1 VHHLIH
7 PSKAIE
13 RDIEMINRQK
23 VNFIA
28 MALILGTGVWSSA
41 SAQRTEQIQ
50 ATNLNAGALQ
60 VADAQSTYGIRPAD
74 PSGSSPASS
83 ADYAAR
89 HAGHDGST
97 MGQSS
102 TIQTAGGIRY
112 VSGGIGESE
121 RTELNALSSQF
132 NLHLLFATQGSGE
145 YLSAVRVNILD
156 AHNGPVLTAESK
168 GPWFYAQLPPGDYSL
183 EVTPTG
189 RRGQDE
195 TQRKTVHLDGSGQAR
210 FDFYWKK

>member
-1 VHHLIH
+1 
-7 PSKAIE
+7 
-13 RDIEMINRQK
+13 MINQQR
-23 VNFIA
+23 VTFIA

-41 SAQRTEQIQ
+41 SAQRTEQVQ
-50 ATNLNAGALQ
+50 VTNLNAGALQ
-60 VADAQSTYGIRPAD
+60 VVDAQTTYGIRPAD
-74 PSGSSPASS
+74 TSGASPASS
-83 ADYAAR
+83 ADSATG
-89 HAGHDGST
+89 HVGHDGST
-97 MGQSS
+97 MGHSS
-102 TIQTAGGIRY
+102 TIQSAGGIRY

-121 RTELNALSSQF
+121 RAELNALSSQF

-156 AHNGPVLTAESK
+156 ARSGPVLTAESK
-168 GPWFYAQLPPGDYSL
+168 GPWFYAQLPPGDYSV

-210 FDFYWKK
+210 FDFYWQK

>member
-1 VHHLIH
+1 
-7 PSKAIE
+7 
-13 RDIEMINRQK
+13 MINQQR
-23 VNFIA
+23 VTFIA

-41 SAQRTEQIQ
+41 SAQRTEQVQ
-50 ATNLNAGALQ
+50 VTNLNAGALQ
-60 VADAQSTYGIRPAD
+60 VVDAQTTYGIRPAD
-74 PSGSSPASS
+74 TSGASPASS
-83 ADYAAR
+83 ADAATG
-89 HAGHDGST
+89 HVGHDGST
-97 MGQSS
+97 MGHSS
-102 TIQTAGGIRY
+102 TIQSAGGIRY

-121 RTELNALSSQF
+121 RAELNALSSQF

-156 AHNGPVLTAESK
+156 ARSGPVLTAESK
-168 GPWFYAQLPPGDYSL
+168 GPWFYAQLPPGDYSV

-210 FDFYWKK
+210 FDFYWQK